1 MLDFMYSRIDGGFI
15 LTLLAC
21 IISDWL
27 LILARN
33 SKLSYDHNNLY
44 SHNKKA
50 RHCKI
55 PKAITVI
62 HHNHISFLC
71 SFMEPSGSEKYLIFA
86 LI

>member
-15 LTLLAC
+15 LTLLAV

-33 SKLSYDHNNLY
+33 SKLSYD
-44 SHNKKA
+44 HNKKA